1 MYLLKDKRQV
11 NEQFRKGL
19 YKKAEETRVGIT
31 RHIMM
36 HQVLY
41 IVELPNEEGD
51 MHIM

>member
-1 MYLLKDKRQV
+1 MSNLERDCI
-11 NEQFRKGL
+11 
-19 YKKAEETRVGIT
+19 KKTEETRFGIT